1 MAVAPSRQGD
11 WKLSAA
17 SRRRV
22 ATLDLAADPGETRDI
37 AAAKPSLAARLAE
50 YWRRYA
56 AANGVVSPEPSG
68 VGR

>member
-1 MAVAPSRQGD
+1 MRQGD
-11 WKLSAA
+11 WKLSRPASPQAA
-17 SRRRV
+17 WR
-22 ATLDLAADPGETRDI
+22 LFDLAADPGETRDI